1 MSRRK
6 KADKRIINPDPKY
19 ANVLVSKFMNYLMV
33 DGKRTI
39 ASGIV
44 YEALDTVK
52 EKTKKD
58 ELEQFLEIVDK
69 VKPALEVRSRRVGGA
84 TYQVPT
90 EVRPARREALAIR
103 WIIEAARK
111 RGEKTMAQRLSGEFM
126 DILAGN
132 GASLKKKSDVH
143 KMAEANKA
151 FSHFRW

>member
-6 KADKRIINPDPKY
+6 KADKRVINPDPKY
-19 ANVLVSKFMNYLMV
+19 ASILVSKFMNYLMV
-33 DGKRTI
+33 DGKRTV
-39 ASGIV
+39 ASGIM
-44 YEALDTVK
+44 YDALDTVK

-58 ELEQFLEIVDK
+58 ELEQFVEIVDK
-69 VKPALEVRSRRVGGA
+69 VKPSLEVRSRRVGGA

-90 EVRPARREALAIR
+90 EVRPARRESLAIR

-111 RGEKTMAQRLSGEFM
+111 RGEKTMAERLSGEFM

>member
-6 KADKRIINPDPKY
+6 KADKRVINPDPKY

-39 ASGIV
+39 ASGIM

-58 ELEQFLEIVDK
+58 ELEQFLELVDK

-84 TYQVPT
+84 TYQVPM
-90 EVRPARREALAIR
+90 EVRADRRQALAIR
-103 WIIEAARK
+103 WIIDAARK
-111 RGEKTMAQRLSGEFM
+111 RGEKTMAQRLSGEFL

>member
-6 KADKRIINPDPKY
+6 KADKRIMNPDPKY
-19 ANVLVSKFMNYLMV
+19 ANLLVSKFMNYLMV
-33 DGKRTI
+33 DGKRTV
-39 ASGIV
+39 ASGIM
-44 YEALDTVK
+44 YDALDTVK
-52 EKTKKD
+52 SKTKKD
-58 ELEQFLEIVDK
+58 ELEQFIEIVDK

-111 RGEKTMAQRLSGEFM
+111 RSEKTMAERLSGEFM

>member
-19 ANVLVSKFMNYLMV
+19 GNLLISKFMNYLMV
-33 DGKRTI
+33 DGKRTV
-39 ASGIV
+39 ASGIM
-44 YEALDTVK
+44 YKALDTVK
-52 EKTKKD
+52 SKTKKD
-58 ELEQFLEIVDK
+58 ELEQFIELVDK

-111 RGEKTMAQRLSGEFM
+111 RGEKTMAERLSGEFM

-132 GASLKKKSDVH
+132 GASLKKKTDVH

>member
-6 KADKRIINPDPKY
+6 KADKRVINPDPKY
-19 ANVLVSKFMNYLMV
+19 ANLLVSKFMNYLMV
-33 DGKRTI
+33 DGKRTV
-39 ASGIV
+39 ASGIM
-44 YEALDTVK
+44 YDALDTVK
-52 EKTKKD
+52 AKTKKD

-69 VKPALEVRSRRVGGA
+69 VKPSLEVRSRRVGGA

-111 RGEKTMAQRLSGEFM
+111 RGEKTMAERLSGEFM

-132 GASLKKKSDVH
+132 GASLKKKADVH

>member
-6 KADKRIINPDPKY
+6 KADKRVINPDPKY
-19 ANVLVSKFMNYLMV
+19 ASILVSKFMNYLMV
-33 DGKRTI
+33 DGKRTV
-39 ASGIV
+39 ASGIM
-44 YEALDTVK
+44 YDALDTVK
-52 EKTKKD
+52 NKTKKD
-58 ELEQFLEIVDK
+58 ELEQFIEIVDK
-69 VKPALEVRSRRVGGA
+69 VKPSLEVRSRRVGGA

-90 EVRPARREALAIR
+90 EVRPARRESLAIR

-111 RGEKTMAQRLSGEFM
+111 RGEKTMAERLSGEFM

>member
-19 ANVLVSKFMNYLMV
+19 ANLLVSKFMNYLMV
-33 DGKRTI
+33 DGKRTV
-39 ASGIV
+39 ASGIM
-44 YEALDTVK
+44 YDALDTVK
-52 EKTKKD
+52 AKTKKD

-69 VKPALEVRSRRVGGA
+69 VKPSLEVRSRRVGGA

-111 RGEKTMAQRLSGEFM
+111 RGEKTMAERLSGEFM

-132 GASLKKKSDVH
+132 GASLKKKADVH

>member
-6 KADKRIINPDPKY
+6 KADKRVINPDPKY
-19 ANVLVSKFMNYLMV
+19 GNLLISKFMNYLMV
-33 DGKRTI
+33 DGKRTV
-39 ASGIV
+39 ASGIM
-44 YEALDTVK
+44 YQALDTVK
-52 EKTKKD
+52 SKTKKD
-58 ELEQFLEIVDK
+58 ELEQFIELVDK

-111 RGEKTMAQRLSGEFM
+111 RGEKTMAERLSGEFM

-132 GASLKKKSDVH
+132 SASLKKKADVH

>member
-19 ANVLVSKFMNYLMV
+19 ANLLVSKFMNYLMV
-33 DGKRTI
+33 DGKRTV
-39 ASGIV
+39 ASGIM
-44 YEALDTVK
+44 YDALDTVK
-52 EKTKKD
+52 SKTKKD
-58 ELEQFLEIVDK
+58 ELEEFIEIVDK

-111 RGEKTMAQRLSGEFM
+111 RSEKTMAERLSGEFM

>member
-19 ANVLVSKFMNYLMV
+19 ANLLVSKFMNYLMV

-39 ASGIV
+39 ASGII
-44 YEALDTVK
+44 YDALDAVK
-52 EKTKKD
+52 AKTKKD
-58 ELEQFLEIVDK
+58 ELEQFLELVDK
-69 VKPALEVRSRRVGGA
+69 VKPSLEVRSRRVGGA

-111 RGEKTMAQRLSGEFM
+111 RGEKTMAERLSGEFL

-132 GASLKKKSDVH
+132 GASLKKKADVH

>member
-19 ANVLVSKFMNYLMV
+19 ANLLVSKFMNYLMV
-33 DGKRTI
+33 DGKRTV
-39 ASGIV
+39 ASGIM
-44 YEALDTVK
+44 YDALDAVK
-52 EKTKKD
+52 AKTKKD
-58 ELEQFLEIVDK
+58 ELEQFLELVDK
-69 VKPALEVRSRRVGGA
+69 VKPSLEVRSRRVGGA

-111 RGEKTMAQRLSGEFM
+111 RGEKTMAERLSGEFM

-132 GASLKKKSDVH
+132 GASLKKKADVH

>member
-19 ANVLVSKFMNYLMV
+19 GNLLISKFMNYLMV
-33 DGKRTI
+33 DGKRTV
-39 ASGIV
+39 ASGIM
-44 YEALDTVK
+44 YKALDTVK
-52 EKTKKD
+52 SKTKKD
-58 ELEQFLEIVDK
+58 ELEQFIELVDK

-111 RGEKTMAQRLSGEFM
+111 RSEKTMAERLSGEFM

-132 GASLKKKSDVH
+132 GASLKKKADVH

>member
-6 KADKRIINPDPKY
+6 KADKRVINPDPKY
-19 ANVLVSKFMNYLMV
+19 GNVLVSKFMNYLMI
-33 DGKRTI
+33 DGKKTV
-39 ASGIV
+39 ASSIM
-44 YEALDTVK
+44 YDALDTVK
-52 EKTKKD
+52 SKTKKD
-58 ELEQFLEIVDK
+58 ELEQFLELVDK

-111 RGEKTMAQRLSGEFM
+111 RGEKTMSERLSGEFM
-126 DILAGN
+126 DILAGT
-132 GASLKKKSDVH
+132 GASLKKKADVH

>member
-19 ANVLVSKFMNYLMV
+19 ANLLVSKFMNYLMV
-33 DGKRTI
+33 DGKRTV
-39 ASGIV
+39 ASGIM
-44 YEALDTVK
+44 YAALDTVK
-52 EKTKKD
+52 AKTKKD
-58 ELEQFLEIVDK
+58 ELEQFLELVDK
-69 VKPALEVRSRRVGGA
+69 VKPSLEVRSRRVGGA

-111 RGEKTMAQRLSGEFM
+111 RGEKTMAERLSGEFM

-132 GASLKKKSDVH
+132 GASLKKKADVH

>member
-19 ANVLVSKFMNYLMV
+19 GNLLISKFMNYLMV
-33 DGKRTI
+33 DGKRTV
-39 ASGIV
+39 ASGIM
-44 YEALDTVK
+44 YKALDTVK
-52 EKTKKD
+52 SKTKKD
-58 ELEQFLEIVDK
+58 ELEQFIELVDK

-111 RGEKTMAQRLSGEFM
+111 RGEKTMAERLSGEFM

>member
-19 ANVLVSKFMNYLMV
+19 ANLLVSKFMNYLMV
-33 DGKRTI
+33 DGKRTV
-39 ASGIV
+39 ASGIM
-44 YEALDTVK
+44 YDALDTVK
-52 EKTKKD
+52 SKTKKD

-69 VKPALEVRSRRVGGA
+69 VKPSLEVRSRRVGGA

-111 RGEKTMAQRLSGEFM
+111 RGEKTMAERLSGEFM

-132 GASLKKKSDVH
+132 GASLKKKADVH

>member
-6 KADKRIINPDPKY
+6 KADKRVINPDPKY
-19 ANVLVSKFMNYLMV
+19 GNVLISKFMNYLMV
-33 DGKRTI
+33 DGKRTV
-39 ASGIV
+39 ASGIM
-44 YEALDTVK
+44 YQALDTVK
-52 EKTKKD
+52 SKTKKD
-58 ELEQFLEIVDK
+58 ELEQFIELVDK

-111 RGEKTMAQRLSGEFM
+111 RGEKTMAERLSGEFM

-132 GASLKKKSDVH
+132 SASLKKKSDVH